1 MHKDAQCDKFKSSYK
16 GHTADALAFSD
27 DEGRGKLRK
36 VMGSRKQAMNHES
49 PNGATR
55 YASTIVKKRNPV
67 N

>member
-1 MHKDAQCDKFKSSYK
+1 M
-16 GHTADALAFSD
+16 AFSD